1 MEETLRALGG
11 LILQAVPT
19 FIIVWV
25 LYTYLR
31 YVYFRPMER
40 VLDERYKATEGAR
53 RLAQESLEKA
63 TRKAAEYDAAIRVAR
78 AEIYREQEAS
88 RQQMRQEQAQAA
100 AEARQRA
107 AAMVQQ
113 ATGQIEAELAAARS
127 TLQSEAGSLADR
139 IASRVLRRR
148 TA

>member
-25 LYTYLR
+25 LYAYLR
-31 YVYFRPMER
+31 YVYFRPMQR

-53 RLAQESLEKA
+53 LLAQESLEKA
-63 TRKAAEYDAAIRVAR
+63 SQKAAEYDAAIRAAR
-78 AEIYREQEAS
+78 AGIYREQEAS

-107 AAMVQQ
+107 AAMVKE
-113 ATGQIEAELAAARS
+113 ASGQIEAELAAARA
-127 TLQSEAGSLADR
+127 TLQGEAGALADR
-139 IASRVLRRR
+139 IANQVLRRR